1 MFCIY
6 CGKKL
11 IDRARFCTFCGGKV
25 VMTNEQIED
34 NAGIEK
40 EQCLTNHSQEYTPA
54 ELYVLGM
61 RKEAN
66 GDKLGALDLF
76 KEAAERGH
84 AAAKVKI
91 KKAYGINVVERQ
103 QEQSMADLMR
113 EVTANFEKKQKNPN
127 NATEIAGTV
136 YGNVS
141 DAITISGETMFV
153 ASRGHGF
160 AAERAN
166 TLYDIATGNDATIL
180 GDDNKINGADR
191 VVNGVNIQSKY
202 CSSGSKCV
210 GECFD
215 KNGKFRY
222 INPDGSPMQIEVP
235 SDKYND
241 AVKAMEERI
250 RRGEIPGVKDPQKAK
265 EIIRKG
271 HFTYEQSK
279 NIAKFGTVESLT
291 YDAVN
296 GAIVGASTFGI
307 TSMMTF
313 AVSVWKGENF
323 ETALNNAIT
332 SGIQV
337 GGMAFVTSIVAGQ
350 LTKAGAY
357 GVVSN
362 MSGEIVK
369 LMGPK
374 ASAVLANAFRSG
386 KDIYGAA
393 AMKSAQK
400 LFASNIITGVASV
413 VVLSTFDV
421 VNIFRGRISGAQ
433 LCKNLINTGASV
445 AGGTAGWAAGA
456 SAGATLGSIVPGVG
470 NVVGGI
476 IGGLFGAFCGGN
488 AANTVSSTIM
498 DEFIEDDANKMVA
511 IIENEFK
518 DIAIDYLLNQSEA
531 EKAVGLLSGDIDGST
546 LKDMYASHNRKNFA
560 RNLILPNV
568 ETVVKKRKHIV
579 LPNQD
584 AMVRGLRRV
593 LETIADEQGIAL
605 EKV

>member
-1 MFCIY
+1 MFCMN
-6 CGKKL
+6 CGKQL
-11 IDRARFCTFCGGKV
+11 IDGAQFCVNCGTKSIFAENVSSG
-25 VMTNEQIED
+25 N
-34 NAGIEK
+34 K
-40 EQCLTNHSQEYTPA
+40 EHTPA

-61 RKEAN
+61 KKEAS

-127 NATEIAGTV
+127 SATETAGTV

-141 DAITISGETMFV
+141 DAITISGENMFV

-166 TLYDIATGNDATIL
+166 HLYDKISNADFFGQNKVQMVGEDRDPSTGRIVKD
-180 GDDNKINGADR
+180 GADR

-313 AVSVWKGENF
+313 AVSVWNGENF

-362 MSGEIVK
+362 MSGQIVK

-531 EKAVGLLSGDIDGST
+531 EKAVGLLSGGIDGST

-568 ETVVKKRKHIV
+568 ETVVKKRKPII

-593 LETIADEQGIAL
+593 LETVADEQGIAW